1 MNGVIFLEQVAFKY
15 ELDITQKELINRRN
29 KIDGLNLMSKIADG
43 SIAAC
48 FFDPQYRGVLDYQ
61 NYGNEGVSRGKA
73 RSELP
78 QMSEEIIVKFIGE
91 IERVLRPSGHSFL
104 WVDKFHLCE
113 GVKPWFENLD
123 LQIVD
128 MLTWEKH
135 RIGMG
140 YRTRRKSEYL
150 LIIQKKPIRVKDVW
164 TQHDIPDVIMEQV
177 KNENHPHTK
186 PIKLQERLIR
196 AVTKVGDIVLDPAMG
211 SGSVWEAC
219 KNAERD
225 FIGGDING

>member
-1 MNGVIFLEQVAFKY
+1 MEQVAFQF
-15 ELDITQKELINRRN
+15 EVNITPRDLLNKRN
-29 KIDGLNLMSKIADG
+29 KMDGLELMNKIADG
-43 SIAAC
+43 TISAC

-73 RSELP
+73 RCELP
-78 QMSEEIIVKFIGE
+78 QMSEEIIIKFISE
-91 IERVLRPSGHSFL
+91 IERVLQPSGHLFL

-113 GVKPWFENLD
+113 GVKPWFKNLD

-164 TQHDIPDVIMEQV
+164 VLHDIPDVIMEQV
-177 KNENHPHTK
+177 KNDNHPHTK
-186 PIKLQERLIR
+186 PVKLQERLIR
-196 AVTKVGDIVLDPAMG
+196 AVTKAGDVILDPAMG
-211 SGSVWEAC
+211 SGSVLEAC
-219 KNAERD
+219 KNVGRD